1 MMKFRFIAMLD
12 ILGFKNLLKQKGIE
26 AIHQL
31 MRDLFRSAREGTNR
45 DHTMT
50 VNGRT
55 YRNPSVRLNYFIFS
69 DTILVW
75 KDYEESNGKEK
86 EIKGNCNL
94 FREFNHGISM
104 LLERALL
111 KKIPLRGAIAFGK
124 TIIQIDE
131 EGQNHEIIGQPI
143 VDSYLVGEAQDWVG
157 IAFHS
162 SCLPFIE
169 QKCDPTVKKYPV
181 PYNKE
186 KLKLLDNG
194 KETDY
199 SLEWGGNV
207 KKVLNEFL
215 ENLRSE
221 DVSEKILNKYI
232 NAVDYCKDH
241 EVFL

>member
-1 MMKFRFIAMLD
+1 MMKFRFVAMLD
-12 ILGFKNLLKQKGIE
+12 ILGFKDLLKQRGIE

-31 MRDLFRSAREGTNR
+31 IRALFRSAREGSSR

-50 VNGRT
+50 VNGVT
-55 YRNPSVRLNYFIFS
+55 YRIPAVRLNYFIFS

-75 KDYEESNGKEK
+75 KDCEESNVEEK
-86 EIKGNCNL
+86 EIESRCDL

-111 KKIPLRGAIAFGK
+111 KKIPLCGGIAFGR

-143 VDSYLVGEAQDWVG
+143 VDSYLLGEAQDWVG

-162 SCLPFIE
+162 SCLSFIKK
-169 QKCDPTVKKYPV
+169 KCDPTVKEYPI

-186 KLKLLDNG
+186 KLKHLDNG
-194 KETDY
+194 KETNY

-207 KKVLNEFL
+207 KEVLNEFL
-215 ENLRSE
+215 EKLRSE
-221 DVSEKILNKYI
+221 GVSEKILKKYI
-232 NAVDYCKDH
+232 NTIDFCKDH
-241 EVFL
+241 EVYL